1 MMTLLLSLLF
11 SLIFAL
17 AVFLV
22 ASCTDASLEI
32 RSTCAAITFV
42 VGFVLTTLVLSASA
56 LSSAID
62 QNEEQA
68 EYNQR
73 FRHDKPPDGVE

>member
-1 MMTLLLSLLF
+1 MMTLSLSLLF
-11 SLIFAL
+11 SAIFAL

-62 QNEEQA
+62 QNEERL
-68 EYNQR
+68 EYKSM
-73 FRHDKPPDGVE
+73 FGGDKPPDGVE